1 MQPFFGT
8 SGWSLPTQIVLEK
21 DEKSL
26 KTSKPRGRNQEPK
39 IFTKEETAT
48 READQIQKQIS
59 RLNRQTGQTE
69 QKGPTPSKRPL
80 DENGVPKKKAK
91 PSRAKR
97 AKLAAERRN
106 GNVQQTPAFP
116 QVAAPVKNT
125 PPKSDKKVTKEE
137 IVNETIEKTAEISK
151 TPKKTVEIVKTPK
164 ETVEKTVKVTKI
176 PNETVEKTVEISEI
190 PKETLKKTIKET
202 VKEAVKE
209 TPVEATKTPKK
220 AEKEIIKDA
229 PAVTNVKKEQPKVE
243 TTGKSL
249 NNVQKK
255 KLQALLANKNKVQV
269 SEVTEKPKSEKTV
282 EKPKRVEK
290 TKKTPITKTVVPAQK
305 AGVVTSAPVK
315 DTKSTLTAL
324 QLKMKEKLSG
334 ARFRWLNEKLYTT
347 KGDEAYGLF
356 QEKPELFDE
365 YHEGFRHQVESW
377 PVNPV
382 DVIID
387 QLRGLPAG
395 TVVADL
401 GCGDAKIGHVLTE
414 QKVLSFD
421 LIAKNDKVIACDIS
435 KLPLPANF
443 VDVVVFSLS
452 LMGTNYL
459 DFLKEAHRVLKLGG
473 ELKIAEV
480 VSRFSDLDSFIDLLE
495 NLGFEFIGKED
506 DNKMFVMMY
515 FNKRNFKP
523 TADDAEDDDM
533 LEGLSKT
540 QKRSLQ
546 KGAGVRGMSASKL
559 QKQSQQLLKPC
570 LYKKR

>member
-1 MQPFFGT
+1 MQPLFGT
-8 SGWSLPTQIVLEK
+8 SGWSLPTSIVLEK
-21 DEKSL
+21 EEKSA
-26 KTSKPRGRNQEPK
+26 KTNKPRGRNQEPK
-39 IFTKEETAT
+39 ELSKEEAAT
-48 READQIQKQIS
+48 KEADQLQKQVW
-59 RLNRQTGQTE
+59 RLRLQTGQNDPKPYE
-69 QKGPTPSKRPL
+69 PTASKRPL
-80 DENGVPKKKAK
+80 DENGKPKKKAK
-91 PSRAKR
+91 PSRSKR

-106 GNVQQTPAFP
+106 GNAEPRETQES
-116 QVAAPVKNT
+116 APVKNT
-125 PPKSDKKVTKEE
+125 TIAKPEPIEQKPKQNNIPKANKATKE
-137 IVNETIEKTAEISK
+137 
-151 TPKKTVEIVKTPK
+151 TPVKAAIDTPVEVA
-164 ETVEKTVKVTKI
+164 KV
-176 PNETVEKTVEISEI
+176 S
-190 PKETLKKTIKET
+190 KET
-202 VKEAVKE
+202 VKKAPAKETPAKETPAKETPAKETPAKKAPAKE
-209 TPVEATKTPKK
+209 TPVKTAQVPKETENEAVKDTP
-220 AEKEIIKDA
+220 AM
-229 PAVTNVKKEQPKVE
+229 TNIKKEQPKVE
-243 TTGKSL
+243 ATGKAL
-249 NNVQKK
+249 NNLQKK
-255 KLQALLANKNKVQV
+255 KLQALLANKTKASVENV
-269 SEVTEKPKSEKTV
+269 EKPKSEKIV
-282 EKPKRVEK
+282 EKPKKVEK
-290 TKKTPITKTVVPAQK
+290 VKKAPIAKSMAPAQK
-305 AGVVTSAPVK
+305 AGVVTPAAK

-324 QLKMKEKLSG
+324 QIKMKEKLSG
-334 ARFRWLNEKLYTT
+334 ARFRWLNEQLYTT
-347 KGDEAYGLF
+347 KGDEAYELF

-382 DVIID
+382 DVITD
-387 QLRGLPAG
+387 QLREMPAG

-459 DFLKEAHRVLKLGG
+459 DFLKEAYRVLKVGG

-480 VSRFSDLDSFIDLLE
+480 VSRFSDVDSFIDLLE

-515 FNKRNFKP
+515 FNKRSVKP
-523 TADDAEDDDM
+523 TGEDADDDEM

-546 KGAGVRGMSASKL
+546 KGAGVRGMTATKM